1 MPKAS
6 WNYESPSGEED
17 KAPQAKWTLFFCYPA
32 VPCYP
37 AVSPTLAVG
46 FETNIF
52 YRILIGVCDSLVNI
66 KVIL

>member
-6 WNYESPSGEED
+6 RNDESHSGEKD

-37 AVSPTLAVG
+37 AVSPTLAVEL
-46 FETNIF
+46 ETNIF
-52 YRILIGVCDSLVNI
+52 
-66 KVIL
+66 